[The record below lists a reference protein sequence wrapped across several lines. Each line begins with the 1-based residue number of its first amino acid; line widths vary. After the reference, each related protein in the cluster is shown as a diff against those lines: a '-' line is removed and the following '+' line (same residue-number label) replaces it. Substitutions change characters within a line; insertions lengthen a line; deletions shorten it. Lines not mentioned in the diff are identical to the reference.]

1 MYQKVVDN
9 TSFIIRI
16 ILSLSFLGHGL
27 VSLGFSPSYS
37 LHYNLIESINITA
50 FSSKIIVELQGWFDI
65 IISLLLMINFKLKK
79 ILYIVIFYLFIVCI
93 AAVCFYWDKTNSI
106 FGITECIRRLPW
118 ILLSIFLIKDLAGE
132 KKYQFIRISLALA
145 FIAHGLASLG
155 FLGLKQGHIDLAIK
169 VVSKEDANLFVY
181 LSGITDSIIGIMLLQ
196 GIYTK
201 FISIISI
208 LWISFIVYISFLNA
222 FPDGIFR
229 LGFLILAIYIYIDER
244 TYYPKFVKL

>member
-79 ILYIVIFYLFIVCI
+79 ILYIVIF
-93 AAVCFYWDKTNSI
+93 
-106 FGITECIRRLPW
+106 
-118 ILLSIFLIKDLAGE
+118 
-132 KKYQFIRISLALA
+132 
-145 FIAHGLASLG
+145 
-155 FLGLKQGHIDLAIK
+155 
-169 VVSKEDANLFVY
+169 
-181 LSGITDSIIGIMLLQ
+181 
-196 GIYTK
+196 
-201 FISIISI
+201 
-208 LWISFIVYISFLNA
+208 
-222 FPDGIFR
+222 
-229 LGFLILAIYIYIDER
+229 
-244 TYYPKFVKL
+244 